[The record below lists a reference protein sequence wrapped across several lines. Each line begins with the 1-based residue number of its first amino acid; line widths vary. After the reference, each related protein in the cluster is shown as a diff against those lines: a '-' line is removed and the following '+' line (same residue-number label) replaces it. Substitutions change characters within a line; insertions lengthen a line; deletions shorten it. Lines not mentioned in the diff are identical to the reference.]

1 MSVQAGVPCRLR
13 TGEEVRECPY
23 SEHTACTVEMAPVA
37 KGVEQARVL
46 DVAVLDEIQVG
57 VCVCV

>member
-1 MSVQAGVPCRLR
+1 VPCRLR

-37 KGVEQARVL
+37 KGASSRLGTLGLCVSM
-46 DVAVLDEIQVG
+46 
-57 VCVCV
+57 CVCVRVSMCVYV